1 MAKYVALVDDTD
13 ARFALYAEAGLH
25 LEAVKSLIE
34 MKDAE
39 RLEAYVFFFF
49 LVSDFP
55 SEHCNAWIYN
65 HSQYTASTVTLS
77 TFPARVENIPATSF
91 ASFVHLPPYTMTMY
105 N

>member
-39 RLEAYVFFFF
+39 RLEAYV
-49 LVSDFP
+49 SDFP
-55 SEHCNAWIYN
+55 SEHCNAWIYK
-65 HSQYTASTVTLS
+65 HSQYTTSTVTLS
-77 TFPARVENIPATSF
+77 TFPA
-91 ASFVHLPPYTMTMY
+91 
-105 N
+105 